1 MLGMIDPSH
10 DEWILKSVQKTI
22 DLRLPNALLKLPLL
36 KELWLGHPDHLGSS
50 LYFPEGSAPRILR
63 LQDCMVCGHRTVE
76 FAHAFISTKRQSH
89 ECATNTTT
97 TKSIGRYSFNPS
109 SLKLGAREKQ

>member
-1 MLGMIDPSH
+1 MVDPSH

-22 DLRLPNALLKLPLL
+22 DLRLPNALLKLLLL

-50 LYFPEGSAPRILR
+50 LYFPEGSAPRILW
-63 LQDCMVCGHRTVE
+63 LQDYMVRGHRTVE
-76 FAHAFISTKRQSH
+76 LAHAFISTKRQSH

-97 TKSIGRYSFNPS
+97 TTKSIGRYIFNPS